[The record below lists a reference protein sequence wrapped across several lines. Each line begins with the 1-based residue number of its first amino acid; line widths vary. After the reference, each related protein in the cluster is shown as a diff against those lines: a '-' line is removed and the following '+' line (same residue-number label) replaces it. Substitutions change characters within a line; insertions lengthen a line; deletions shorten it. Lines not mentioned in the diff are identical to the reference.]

1 MLDLIR
7 MLMTQRILS
16 DPDENV
22 AAHFM
27 ICYFELPS
35 LVGNHE
41 HLAKGLYLSEVLV
54 SNLVFKMEKFIMLF
68 MCPHLSIC

>member
-1 MLDLIR
+1 MRNWYDLRQDQIFI
-7 MLMTQRILS
+7 LNIILTQKILF

-41 HLAKGLYLSEVLV
+41 QLFKGLYLSEVLV
-54 SNLVFKMEKFIMLF
+54 SN
-68 MCPHLSIC
+68 

>member
-1 MLDLIR
+1 MLNWYDLRQDQIFI
-7 MLMTQRILS
+7 LNFILTQKILS

-35 LVGNHE
+35 LVGNHK

-54 SNLVFKMEKFIMLF
+54 SN
-68 MCPHLSIC
+68 

>member
-1 MLDLIR
+1 MLDLMR

-16 DPDENV
+16 DPNENV

-54 SNLVFKMEKFIMLF
+54 SN
-68 MCPHLSIC
+68 